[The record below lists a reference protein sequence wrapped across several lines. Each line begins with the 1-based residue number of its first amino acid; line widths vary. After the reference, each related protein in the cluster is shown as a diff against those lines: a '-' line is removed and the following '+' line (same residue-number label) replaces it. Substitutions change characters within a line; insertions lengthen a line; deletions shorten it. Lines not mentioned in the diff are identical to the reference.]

1 MKNKGIIFF
10 ILIILVIIA
19 GFLLFNAFLKE
30 NVIEQEVQKEIVT
43 DKETTQSLVVPEQA
57 GGNEI
62 FIERAVLSNAGYVV
76 IHREK
81 DGDPG
86 EIIGV
91 SEFLP
96 EGTRENFLM
105 SIDEEAVEGD
115 TLFAMIHI
123 DDGDGVFDENLDIP
137 LVDDKDNMV
146 LAKFIIVDEGALE
159 DEFKL

>member
-10 ILIILVIIA
+10 IAIILFIIA

-30 NVIEQEVQKEIVT
+30 NVIEEVQKEFIT
-43 DKETTQSLVVPEQA
+43 GEEATFPLIVPEQA
-57 GGNEI
+57 GGSEI
-62 FIERAVLSNAGYVV
+62 FIESAVLLDAGYVV

-81 DGDPG
+81 DGKLG

-96 EGTRENFLM
+96 AGIKENFLM
-105 SIDEEAVEGD
+105 SIDEEVVEGD
-115 TLFAMIHI
+115 TLFATIHT
-123 DDGDGVFDENLDIP
+123 DDDDGVFDGSLDVS
-137 LVDDKDNMV
+137 LVDDKGDIV
-146 LAKFIIVDEGALE
+146 LVKFAIVNEGALE